1 MDNIS
6 RRIVFV
12 FALPFVARAPL
23 VFQVV
28 AGLVILVFVMFLG
41 DGHAIGGFR
50 RRIKK
55 CFFWPYDFLKS
66 LLRAVALL
74 INPFFIVYE
83 KKLLHSKH
91 SYRLAGFGISH
102 IWYLYITSISKSKG
116 FKFFVRLFWSRPS
129 KLMPSI
135 NWSISLY
142 ILSEKETY
150 DIQVPK
156 VLLSTISPL
165 AW

>member
-41 DGHAIGGFR
+41 DG

-66 LLRAVALL
+66 LLRVVALL

-116 FKFFVRLFWSRPS
+116 FKFFVRLFWSRRS